1 MYLDHP
7 QALADEAVLENR
19 RSMLATAPHVQSL
32 EQWRASYAATRSTP
46 VPHFDP
52 ADAGDQAR
60 VLFVLDRPQEDLFSE
75 SGTGIVSVDNPDSS
89 AERCWIERDSA
100 GLHDGVLMWNMVP
113 FLVPN
118 PNADNRTAGAK
129 ALGSVL
135 RLLPRLEV
143 VLLCSDAV
151 QQTWDKHLQDRVPRV
166 TVIKA
171 PGVGPQSLSR
181 KTKQDELR
189 KAVERAKRLVG

>member
-1 MYLDHP
+1 MASRTGKLGVGVVGIGWCASQHIR
-7 QALADEAVLENR
+7 AFNR
-19 RSMLATAPHVQSL
+19 NPH
-32 EQWRASYAATRSTP
+32 T
-46 VPHFDP
+46 
-52 ADAGDQAR
+52 
-60 VLFVLDRPQEDLFSE
+60 
-75 SGTGIVSVDNPDSS
+75 
-89 AERCWIERDSA
+89 
-100 GLHDGVLMWNMVP
+100 
-113 FLVPN
+113 
-118 PNADNRTAGAK
+118 
-129 ALGSVL
+129 
-135 RLLPRLEV
+135 EV